1 MGKKE
6 IISALEKN
14 YLSNLLEKD
23 KRVDGRDFWECRPI
37 QVVPNVIKK
46 AEGSAM
52 VKWGET
58 VVLAGVKVQLGS
70 PFPDTPNS
78 GVITVNAEL
87 SPISSPTRESG
98 PPGPEAIELARVVD
112 RGIRESKIIPMKDP
126 KLCVIPGKKVW
137 IVFVDIY
144 ILDDGGNLIDASALA
159 AMAALANTRLKK
171 VVIDDDLED
180 VTLLEETEPLPRNG
194 SVVSISFAKISGK
207 LLYDPNLVEDR
218 GTEARFSV
226 AMTDQGLI
234 CSMQKGNSGTFTE
247 DEIFKIFDKGA
258 SLTKPLIEKIE
269 ESSQFSE
276 MGEMFRFDF

>member
-14 YLSNLLEKD
+14 YLSSLLEKD

-276 MGEMFRFDF
+276 MGEMFCFDF